1 MQTLSMS
8 SRLSRFFKSI
18 INNLLTSKGSEQER
32 SFEIRRRSTILPLI
46 ANFHSE
52 RLERILRV

>member
-18 INNLLTSKGSEQER
+18 LNNLLTSKGSKQER
-32 SFEIRRRSTILPLI
+32 SFEIRRSTILPLI
-46 ANFHSE
+46 ANCHSE